1 MTLSTVFSIS
11 GTLAAFVAAGVVVLA
26 SFKTN
31 AARVWREEAE
41 AQKQRADRLAGD
53 LTEIKNRLSRI
64 EAENARLIQLL
75 TSLDP
80 NRLAAIRL
88 AANPSEGD

>member
-1 MTLSTVFSIS
+1 MNSTQILST
-11 GTLAAFVAAGVVVLA
+11 GAAIASVVAAAVVVLA
-26 SFKTN
+26 SIRTS
-31 AARVWREEAE
+31 AARVWRDEAE
-41 AQKQRADRLAGD
+41 AQKERADRLAGD

-80 NRLAAIRL
+80 ARLAVIRL
-88 AANPSEGD
+88 TDTPTED

>member
-1 MTLSTVFSIS
+1 MAHNFLPLAGTLSSV
-11 GTLAAFVAAGVVVLA
+11 VAAVVVVLA
-26 SFKTN
+26 AFRTS

-53 LTEIKNRLSRI
+53 LTEIKNRLTRI
-64 EAENARLIQLL
+64 EQENARLIRLL

-80 NRLAAIRL
+80 NSLAAIRL
-88 AANPSEGD
+88 AANSTED